1 MRTPALHRSAGFTLV
16 EMIVAIVVTGILVG
30 ISSMFIRN
38 QITSYTDLARRTE
51 MADTADGALRRM
63 ARDIQRALPNSPRT
77 LGAAC
82 VEFVPTK
89 TGGRYRAE
97 ALSGTDFLDFTA
109 ADTSFNM
116 YGPLSALPG
125 QAIAVGDLISIY
137 NLGIAGAD
145 VYAQDNTAAVTAPA
159 PAYSAVTGETTITIA
174 SKLFPLAS
182 ASNRFHVIPAGEQV
196 VGYLC
201 AGVGTNADGDGTGTL
216 FRYVTTLPSLAPVP
230 PACPAAPA
238 GAAVL
243 ATNVSACNFVY
254 TPGVLQRSAL
264 VSLSLAIQRASENVT
279 LYHQINVVNT
289 P

>member
-1 MRTPALHRSAGFTLV
+1 MRVPAPRRSAGFTLV

-63 ARDIQRALPNSPRT
+63 ARDIQRALPNSPRAP
-77 LGAAC
+77 GAAC

-97 ALSGTDFLDFTA
+97 ALSGTEFLDFTA
-109 ADTSFNM
+109 ADTKFNM
-116 YGPLSALPG
+116 YGPLSAQPG
-125 QAIAVGDLISIY
+125 QAIAVGDLIAVY

-159 PAYSAVTGETTITIA
+159 PAYSATTGETTITIA

-182 ASNRFHVIPAGEQV
+182 ASNRFHVIPAAEQV
-196 VGYLC
+196 VGYRC

-216 FRYVTTLPSLAPVP
+216 SRYVTTLAGLPLV
-230 PACPAAPA
+230 PACPAVPA

-243 ATNVSACNFVY
+243 ATNVSACSFVY
-254 TPGVLQRSAL
+254 TPGTLQRSAL
-264 VSLSLAIQRASENVT
+264 VSLTIGIQRAGEAVT
-279 LYHQINVVNT
+279 LYHQVNVVNT